1 MIFLKSLIFIAYN
14 IALGMLFLLFLRWFL
29 FNAKERRFLG
39 IKVPLTPGFLV
50 RKREWLFNKARDILL
65 DYLNQAGRE
74 DMESGYLHKWE
85 EQVKDAVWG
94 QTVFIDELPVLPQV
108 LKTKLHSVIASV
120 AKGIASQVL
129 RKAVPHFIEQWRI
142 EHRIDEF
149 DEKFSVEFIY
159 KYFKQYVFKP
169 LVYAFLAINFIIGI
183 ENMILYLILV

>member
-14 IALGMLFLLFLRWFL
+14 IALGMLFLLALRWFL
-29 FNAKERRFLG
+29 FNARERRFLG
-39 IKVPLTPGFLV
+39 VKVPLTPGFLV
-50 RKREWLFNKARDILL
+50 RKRDWLFTKARDILL

-74 DMESGYLHKWE
+74 DLKTGYLHKWE
-85 EQVKDAVWG
+85 EQVRTAVWD
-94 QTVFIDELPVLPQV
+94 QTIFIDEWPILPQG
-108 LKTKLHSVIASV
+108 LKTKLHGAVSSAAKSIAS
-120 AKGIASQVL
+120 KVL
-129 RKAVPHFIEQWRI
+129 RKTVPHFIEQWRL

-159 KYFKQYVFKP
+159 KYFRQYVFKP